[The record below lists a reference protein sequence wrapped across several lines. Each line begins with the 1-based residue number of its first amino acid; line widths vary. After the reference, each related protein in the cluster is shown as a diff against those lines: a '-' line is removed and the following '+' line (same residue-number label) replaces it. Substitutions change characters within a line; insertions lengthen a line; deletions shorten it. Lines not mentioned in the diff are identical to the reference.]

1 MDFVKKHR
9 SHISGW
15 KRYIRAESTKIII
28 EEKLKKERE
37 LFLSKNEENEN
48 VNSTNQ
54 PEIEP
59 ALDPVII

>member
-1 MDFVKKHR
+1 MDFVRKHR

-15 KRYIRAESTKIII
+15 KRYIRAKSTQSII
-28 EEKLKKERE
+28 EKLIEKERE
-37 LFLSKNEENEN
+37 LFLSENEN
-48 VNSTNQ
+48 VNQ

>member
-1 MDFVKKHR
+1 MDFVRKHR

-15 KRYIRAESTKIII
+15 KRYIRAESTKKII
-28 EEKLKKERE
+28 EEMIKKERG
-37 LFLSKNEENEN
+37 LFLSENEENEN
-48 VNSTNQ
+48 ANTNQ

>member
-15 KRYIRAESTKIII
+15 KRYIRAKSTQSIV
-28 EEKLKKERE
+28 EKLIEKERE

-48 VNSTNQ
+48 NANQ